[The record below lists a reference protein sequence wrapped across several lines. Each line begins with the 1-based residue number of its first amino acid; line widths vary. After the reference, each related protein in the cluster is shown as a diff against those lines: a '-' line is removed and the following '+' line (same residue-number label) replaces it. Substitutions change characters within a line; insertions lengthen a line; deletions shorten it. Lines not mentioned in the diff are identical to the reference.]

1 MKLYFHFLAYREVIV
16 LFQSNTALFGG
27 IWLVQKIE
35 TPNDRLHSGFKK
47 SNGLYFDAEVG
58 LGYKKCQTLL
68 WASNGKAYQRWISI
82 ETPNSKWANFPVWR
96 FDPKAKR
103 IVVLAYGGKGMGKCV
118 REHANDCPVKPID
131 KNANLVYIFKIMLVF
146 INQRSVWLESA

>member
-1 MKLYFHFLAYREVIV
+1 
-16 LFQSNTALFGG
+16 
-27 IWLVQKIE
+27 
-35 TPNDRLHSGFKK
+35 LHSGFKK

-58 LGYKKCQTLL
+58 LGRKKCQTLL
-68 WASNGKAYQRWISI
+68 CSSNGKAYQRWISI
-82 ETPNSKWANFPVWR
+82 EKPNSKWANFPVWR

-131 KNANLVYIFKIMLVF
+131 KNANLVYIFNIILVF
-146 INQRSVWLESA
+146 INRRSV